1 MIRRRLLFCLLF
13 APLLSACAGSV
24 ETPELTHVRLPM
36 GFIPNVQYAP
46 FYIAVE
52 RGYFRQE
59 GIEIEFD
66 YSFETDGVAL
76 VGANELRFSLASGE
90 QVLLARAQGLP
101 VVYVMA
107 WWQDFPVAIAV
118 PEEGAIEEPADLAG
132 KEIGIPMLGG
142 ASYIGFRALINE
154 VGLSEDD
161 LDLDSIGFN
170 QVEALLTGQ
179 DDAAVVYAV
188 NEPYQLAA
196 QGMPVQLFAVKDYV
210 SLASNGIIT
219 NERTMREQ
227 PELVRGMVR
236 AALRGVQDAIQ
247 DPEAAYRISTNYVE
261 GLDETD
267 GEVQRKVLA
276 ASIEYW
282 RSDRLG
288 YIEGQ
293 AWENM
298 HTVLLEMG
306 LIERSLDV
314 QAAFSNEFLP

>member
-1 MIRRRLLFCLLF
+1 
-13 APLLSACAGSV
+13 
-24 ETPELTHVRLPM
+24 M

-52 RGYFRQE
+52 RGYFLQE

-90 QVLLARAQGLP
+90 QVLLARSQGLP
-101 VVYVMA
+101 VVYVTA

-118 PEEGAIEEPADLAG
+118 PEDSAIEELADLAG
-132 KEIGIPMLGG
+132 KKIGIPMLGG

-154 VGLSEDD
+154 VGLSEDE
-161 LDLDSIGFN
+161 LNLDSIGFN

-219 NERTMREQ
+219 NERTMREE

-236 AALRGVQDAIQ
+236 AALRGVQDAIR
-247 DPEAAYRISTNYVE
+247 DPETAYQISTKYVE
-261 GLDETD
+261 GLEESD
-267 GEVQRKVLA
+267 GEVQRQVLE

-282 RSDRLG
+282 RSDEIG
-288 YIEGQ
+288 YIDQQ

-298 HTVLLEMG
+298 HAVLLEMG
-306 LIERSLDV
+306 LLERPLDV

>member
-1 MIRRRLLFCLLF
+1 
-13 APLLSACAGSV
+13 
-24 ETPELTHVRLPM
+24 M

-46 FYIAVE
+46 FYVAVE
-52 RGYFRQE
+52 RGYFREE
-59 GIEIEFD
+59 GIELEFD

-118 PEEGAIEEPADLAG
+118 PADGDIERPEDLAG

-142 ASYIGFRALINE
+142 ASYIGLRALINE
-154 VGLSEDD
+154 VGLSEDQ

-170 QVEALLTGQ
+170 QVEAMLTGQ

-210 SLASNGIIT
+210 NLASNGIIT
-219 NERTMREQ
+219 NERTMREE

-236 AALRGVQDAIQ
+236 AALRGVQDAVQ
-247 DPEAAYRISTNYVE
+247 DPEAAFQISTKYVE
-261 GLDETD
+261 GLDGADE
-267 GEVQRKVLA
+267 EVQRKVLE

-282 RSDRLG
+282 KSDRPG
-288 YIEGQ
+288 YIERQ

-298 HTVLLEMG
+298 HSVLLEMG
-306 LIERSLDV
+306 LLEKPLDV
-314 QAAFSNEFLP
+314 RGAFSNEFLP